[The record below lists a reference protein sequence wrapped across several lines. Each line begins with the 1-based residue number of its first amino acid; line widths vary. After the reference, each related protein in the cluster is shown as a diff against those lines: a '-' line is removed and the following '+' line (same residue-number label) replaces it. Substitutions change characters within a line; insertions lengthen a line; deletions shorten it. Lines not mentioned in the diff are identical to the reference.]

1 MFVCSFALCSAGEL
15 LENDNFMKIEV
26 VEKILHFVREI
37 ARDSLVAARNIDR
50 RPDAFRRLKRVVRL
64 FHSMSTSATPACHES
79 IVVANELHSLLL
91 EWKRDPILS
100 ESDPE
105 CLDLLDFFV
114 AESSPTDVLHTL
126 YLWTDSID
134 LGSVVLPRLEET
146 LRRGVCSSFHRE
158 LSATLLRLKFARLWI
173 GNDES
178 IPYHDQ
184 GPVSPSSDGCGIYK
198 KLSRGNLTIDK

>member
-1 MFVCSFALCSAGEL
+1 MNG
-15 LENDNFMKIEV
+15 EV
-26 VEKILHFVREI
+26 VEKILRFLREI

-50 RPDAFRRLKRVVRL
+50 RPDAFRRLKRVVHL
-64 FHSMSTSATPACHES
+64 FHNMSTSATPACHES

-100 ESDPE
+100 NGDPE

-134 LGSVVLPRLEET
+134 LGSFVLPRLEET
-146 LRRGVCSSFHRE
+146 LRRGVCSSLRSE
-158 LSATLLRLKFARLWI
+158 LSATLLRLKFARLWS
-173 GNDES
+173 NDES
-178 IPYHDQ
+178 MPYHDQ
-184 GPVSPSSDGCGIYK
+184 GPISPSSDGCGIFK